1 METSVSRAAILNF
14 AVAES
19 SGRGCLHVRI
29 KPVKTRLRSRN
40 PLRPLLTG
48 GLMLLTCGCVSRD
61 VARYMGQDPHL
72 VFPASQLV
80 DQSLM
85 QADDA
90 HPGADWGLSLVWE
103 GDHYL
108 LSADQNITPGAP
120 SQTWRVRALQ
130 RITLLDYDQMF
141 ALGSCKRGEGPFL
154 SRVVAVVNYDHSKQW
169 FDSIREAWAFDPVR
183 TAFVPYPTQGLRC
196 LNRLYGTDLTPPSPF
211 ILAPVTNAA
220 PTAATARPP
229 SP

>member
-1 METSVSRAAILNF
+1 
-14 AVAES
+14 
-19 SGRGCLHVRI
+19 
-29 KPVKTRLRSRN
+29 VKNRSRSWN
-40 PLRPLLTG
+40 PLGTLLTG
-48 GLMLLTCGCVSRD
+48 GFVLLACGCVSRD
-61 VARYMGQDPHL
+61 VSRYMGRDPHL
-72 VFPASQLV
+72 VFPAEQLV

-85 QADDA
+85 QMDDT

-120 SQTWRVRALQ
+120 TQAWRVRALQ

-141 ALGSCKRGEGPFL
+141 ALGSCKQGDGPLL
-154 SRVVAVVNYDHSKQW
+154 SRVVAVVNYDHSQPW
-169 FDSIREAWAFDPVR
+169 FDSIREAWAFDPAQ

-211 ILAPVTNAA
+211 ILMPATNAA
-220 PTAATARPP
+220 PAAATAKPP